1 MTRHCRPRRE
11 ERHPRHS
18 PANASSW
25 NPLIRRKPG
34 GPERI
39 ATSLSF
45 LVCQV
50 GSAQASELANQRRRL
65 RGRGAWPFTTTGATI
80 VGCDIS
86 RKLVAQAIE
95 LSRTRGVH
103 ASTSFLVAD
112 ADHLPFRDE
121 TFDAVLTY
129 GALHHLP
136 DPARTCRDIQ
146 RMTRVGG
153 VHFAS
158 ENNKSA
164 FRSVFDLLMKVKPL
178 WVEEAGQEPHLV
190 DALGDRLGAALLTVT
205 DAVGASLP
213 LIRRNG
219 GLIVFE
225 VEKLA
230 PYAATP

>member
-112 ADHLPFRDE
+112 TDHLPFRDE
-121 TFDAVLTY
+121 
-129 GALHHLP
+129 GSRHLRHAAGRT
-136 DPARTCRDIQ
+136 ARTGRICRWRIW
-146 RMTRVGG
+146 RARTGPTSRSTNIFLAV
-153 VHFAS
+153 S
-158 ENNKSA
+158 EKTSQGSLRSRQLRECGYFLFLRPSA
-164 FRSVFDLLMKVKPL
+164 ARSRSSREGSIRKQDQVV
-178 WVEEAGQEPHLV
+178 
-190 DALGDRLGAALLTVT
+190 RGAP
-205 DAVGASLP
+205 DCS
-213 LIRRNG
+213 
-219 GLIVFE
+219 
-225 VEKLA
+225 
-230 PYAATP
+230 